1 MKPSHRKL
9 SCYKNPRPC
18 FGTYLLASLILR
30 FAGVLPKGEDKEVTS
45 LWPCP
50 KLLPFPLLHWQTR
63 RAGGAA
69 SLSERGRFLR
79 RAVFLETCLMKL
91 IADALITLPFT
102 LDFCAKGP
110 DVAPLT
116 CILNS
121 MDATL
126 FFPPSLSEGTD
137 GQGIFGEWAWWTG
150 STLRLVLEMPIDGD
164 EDTEDLRTAALA
176 TGQEILRR
184 FLNAYRW
191 RFSRPEVHPIA
202 LDPRV
207 VSLSVQH
214 DDGHL
219 EALPEPLSSFFYQ
232 NMPAHPPLETSVN
245 ATTVEVLMADVQAG
259 IAPPLAGQLRLDA
272 EALEAQGETERAELV
287 RGLIVHG

>member
-1 MKPSHRKL
+1 
-9 SCYKNPRPC
+9 
-18 FGTYLLASLILR
+18 
-30 FAGVLPKGEDKEVTS
+30 
-45 LWPCP
+45 
-50 KLLPFPLLHWQTR
+50 
-63 RAGGAA
+63 
-69 SLSERGRFLR
+69 
-79 RAVFLETCLMKL
+79 MKL

-110 DVAPLT
+110 DVEPLT
-116 CILNS
+116 CMLNG

-137 GQGIFGEWAWWTG
+137 GQGIFGEWAWWIG
-150 STLRLVLEMPIDGD
+150 KTLRLVLELPLTEDA
-164 EDTEDLRTAALA
+164 DTEDLRAAALS

-191 RFSRPEVHPIA
+191 RFSQPEVHPIV

-207 VSLSVQH
+207 VSLSLQH

-232 NMPAHPPLETSVN
+232 SMPSKPPLETSVN
-245 ATTVEVLMADVQAG
+245 ATTLRTLYDDIEAG
-259 IAPPLAGQLRLDA
+259 IDPPLAGQLRLDA
-272 EALEAQGETERAELV
+272 EALDAQGEAERAEMV
-287 RGLIVHG
+287 RGLMTS

>member
-1 MKPSHRKL
+1 
-9 SCYKNPRPC
+9 
-18 FGTYLLASLILR
+18 
-30 FAGVLPKGEDKEVTS
+30 
-45 LWPCP
+45 
-50 KLLPFPLLHWQTR
+50 
-63 RAGGAA
+63 
-69 SLSERGRFLR
+69 
-79 RAVFLETCLMKL
+79 MKL

-110 DVAPLT
+110 DVEPLT
-116 CILNS
+116 CAVNG

-150 STLRLVLEMPIDGD
+150 KTLRLVLELPLTEDY
-164 EDTEDLRTAALA
+164 DTESLREAALA

-191 RFSRPEVHPIA
+191 RFSQPEVHPIV

-207 VSLSVQH
+207 VSLSLQH

-232 NMPAHPPLETSVN
+232 KMPSKPPLETSIN
-245 ATTVEVLMADVQAG
+245 TTTLRTLYADIQNG
-259 IAPPLAGQLRLDA
+259 IDPPLAGQLRLDA
-272 EALEAQGETERAELV
+272 EALDAQGEPERAELV
-287 RGLIVHG
+287 RGLISA